1 MSLEV
6 SSTPNAAQAVPAG
19 LPPTSIATVCLA
31 GTLEQKLDAA
41 ESAGFDGVEIFEPDL
56 VASPAAPRAV
66 AQAAAQR
73 GLRLDMYQ
81 PFRDLDS
88 SDDERFE
95 RNLVRLD
102 RKFDVMDDL
111 GCDLLLVCSSPLDAA
126 VGDDDRLC
134 DQLARAAEMAHR
146 RGKRLAFEALAW
158 GRHVNDYRHAARL
171 VAAVDHPAL
180 GNCLDSFHVLSRGHD
195 PAAIA
200 DLAPGSIFF
209 LQLADAP
216 RMQMD
221 VLQWSRHHRCFPGQ
235 GNFDLRG
242 FTRAVKAAGYHGPW
256 SLEVF
261 SDILRHAD
269 PTRTALD
276 AHRSLRYLHELT
288 AEPIAEPTAPSPAQ
302 PIAPAGRSP
311 RASAGDVVSVRVA
324 AGPVVAPRI
333 AETLSHIG
341 FSLQGVDSETG
352 LRLYRD
358 SEIAVVVDPTAGTVW
373 SAPGIPPDMPT
384 IAQIGLRSDDPLA
397 WARRAAAFDVPVAP
411 VRAPGSVDARTA
423 DDVVRLEVTDT
434 LAIDLRAAVS
444 AAQWRER
451 FDLVPRHS
459 DPTPHLYTGVDHIGI
474 GIATADWEGAMLLLR
489 SVFDMR
495 VEVGLDVPDAVGT
508 MRTQALTM
516 PVDSGSELR
525 VVASMVPTQ
534 LDTHGLLKRPGGLT
548 HVALSCDD
556 IYAVAAECRSRGLR
570 PLHIPDNYY
579 ADLQA
584 RYDLSDDFIER
595 LRPLGILFDADD
607 RGGEFLHFFTET
619 VGEDLFF
626 EIVCRRNGYRGYGE
640 VNSPVR
646 VAAEIHRRAA
656 APGRG
661 PHARGEVA
669 VDLSDR

>member
-1 MSLEV
+1 MSVEV
-6 SSTPNAAQAVPAG
+6 SSTRSAASPEPAG
-19 LPPTSIATVCLA
+19 LPRTSIATVCLA

-41 ESAGFDGVEIFEPDL
+41 AAAGFDGVEVFEPDL
-56 VASPAAPRAV
+56 VASPAAPRDV
-66 AQAAAQR
+66 ARAAAQR
-73 GLRLDMYQ
+73 GLRVELYQ

-88 SDDERFE
+88 SDEERFE
-95 RNLVRLD
+95 RNLVRLE
-102 RKFDVMDDL
+102 RKFDVMDEL
-111 GCDLLLVCSSPLDAA
+111 GCDLLLVCSSPLAAA

-134 DQLARAAEMAHR
+134 EQLERAAVLAER
-146 RGKRLAFEALAW
+146 RGKRLAYEALAW

-171 VAAVDHPAL
+171 VAAVGHPRL

-195 PAAIA
+195 PAGIA
-200 DLAPGSIFF
+200 DLEPGSIFF

-216 RMQMD
+216 AMQMD
-221 VLQWSRHHRCFPGQ
+221 VLQWSRHHRCLPGQ
-235 GNFDLRG
+235 GNFDLRS
-242 FTRAVKAAGYHGPW
+242 FIRAVKAADYRGPW

-276 AHRSLRYLHELT
+276 AHRSLRYLAELT
-288 AEPIAEPTAPSPAQ
+288 AEPGAESEAAMPTATPVV
-302 PIAPAGRSP
+302 AGRSP

-324 AGPVVAPRI
+324 AGPVMAPRV

-341 FSLQGVDSETG
+341 FGLQGVDSETG

-384 IAQIGLRSDDPLA
+384 IAQIGLRSDDPPA
-397 WARRAAAFDVPVAP
+397 WERRAAAFDVPVAP
-411 VRAPGSVDARTA
+411 VRAPGSVGARTA

-451 FDLVPRHS
+451 FDLVPRHA
-459 DPTPHLYTGVDHIGI
+459 DPTPHLYTGVDHVGI

-495 VEVGLDVPDAVGT
+495 VDDGLDVPDAVGT

-548 HVALSCDD
+548 HVAFSCDD

-584 RYDLSDDFIER
+584 RYDLSDDFVER
-595 LRPLGILFDADD
+595 LRPLGILFDADE

-646 VAAEIHRRAA
+646 VAAELHRRAA
-656 APGRG
+656 EAGRG
-661 PHARGEVA
+661 PQSLGDVA
-669 VDLSDR
+669 ADLHDR